1 VGPVL
6 LGIAAV
12 TVGVGLYFILH
23 HKSGNGSSGTTTP

>member
-12 TVGVGLYFILH
+12 AVGVGLYFILH
-23 HKSGNGSSGTTTP
+23 HKSGNGNSGTTTP